1 MAAALGI
8 VRGHRGAIRIISE
21 VGKGTTVTVLL
32 PGAGPE
38 VSLACP
44 ASPAGAV
51 ARPANAA
58 VLVVDDNARVLQ
70 VVSQLVWV
78 LGYQVMTAA
87 SGGEA
92 LRVFG
97 ERHAQI
103 ACVLLDL
110 TMPDMDG
117 PGDDAGSSRYRSQG
131 EDRAV
136 ERVQRAVGAAP
147 GERGRPHL
155 LLAETVRRGRSEGR
169 DRIGHAGERG
179 ISHERG
185 VAREPSESRL
195 CQFGCIGLVW
205 KWTVNAIEKGK
216 KDEKVQ
222 LDKCL
227 VWMGAGSPG
236 SPPPTVF
243 HHRCAAANLARGGGF
258 APELFPGR
266 KPGPVGRSTANA
278 LVGNLE
284 FLEAKARKKVTDL
297 SRLFIYYN
305 ERALEGTVK
314 EDAGAMIAYGVKTL
328 AKQGVCAGRLWRNK
342 IAKFAVKPRA
352 VCYQQ
357 ALTHQVQS
365 YHRIITL
372 QDMLT
377 CLAEGYPFVF
387 GFTVYESFESKEVAK
402 TGQLDLPKHGERT
415 LGGHAVMA
423 VGYDDPSKRFVV
435 RTYCGKARGLQ
446 GYFTMPYAYL
456 EDRNLADDFW
466 TLRVLENP

>member
-1 MAAALGI
+1 MKKPNSINAWYGW
-8 VRGHRGAIRIISE
+8 VPDRPDHRD
-21 VGKGTTVTVLL
+21 LL
-32 PGAGPE
+32 Y
-38 VSLACP
+38 S
-44 ASPAGAV
+44 
-51 ARPANAA
+51 
-58 VLVVDDNARVLQ
+58 
-70 VVSQLVWV
+70 
-78 LGYQVMTAA
+78 T
-87 SGGEA
+87 
-92 LRVFG
+92 
-97 ERHAQI
+97 I
-103 ACVLLDL
+103 
-110 TMPDMDG
+110 
-117 PGDDAGSSRYRSQG
+117 
-131 EDRAV
+131 
-136 ERVQRAVGAAP
+136 AAP
-147 GERGRPHL
+147 LPTLPVAVDLRPNCSPV
-155 LLAETVRRGRSEGR
+155 ENQG
-169 DRIGHAGERG
+169 
-179 ISHERG
+179 
-185 VAREPSESRL
+185 
-195 CQFGCIGLVW
+195 
-205 KWTVNAIEKGK
+205 
-216 KDEKVQ
+216 Q
-222 LDKCL
+222 L
-227 VWMGAGSPG
+227 GS
-236 SPPPTVF
+236 
-243 HHRCAAANLARGGGF
+243 C
-258 APELFPGR
+258 
-266 KPGPVGRSTANA
+266 TANA

-314 EDAGAMIAYGVKTL
+314 EDAGAMIRDGVKTL
-328 AKQGVCAGRLWRNK
+328 AKQGVCAGRLWRYN

-423 VGYDDPSKRFVV
+423 VGYDDASKRFVV
-435 RTYCGKARGLQ
+435 RNSWGKAWGLQ